1 LPPTLKNAFMVP
13 AAPQET
19 TIGQRPVVVLLP
31 TFQVQLIRPRAE
43 GRFGVSPAAF
53 DGPLL

>member
-1 LPPTLKNAFMVP
+1 LPPTLKNVFMVP